1 MIFFILF
8 SWTCLPRG
16 IVLLGKQHDAIP
28 FMQAGRKTLAD
39 DYQYIMHGKLYK
51 ISEDSTKD
59 SNGDSSTKV
68 YAFSELE
75 QCYIYTMLHCF
86 ISLPLR
92 IFREDTLVATNSL
105 CKCNQLK
112 VTEKIHNISWNRDD

>member
-1 MIFFILF
+1 M
-8 SWTCLPRG
+8 
-16 IVLLGKQHDAIP
+16 GKQHDAIP

-68 YAFSELE
+68 WSVVSLLIKTDAPPSEL
-75 QCYIYTMLHCF
+75 TWRATRH
-86 ISLPLR
+86 LPAVR
-92 IFREDTLVATNSL
+92 I
-105 CKCNQLK
+105 
-112 VTEKIHNISWNRDD
+112 KI